1 MTQLAFD
8 FDATIPV
15 DVSVSGCSDEKVI
28 ADTEDKTWWIGWGN
42 QKEQDFLS
50 LCAREGILPGIA
62 ASSGPRFYPEY
73 TYQSRYLDLKTVETP
88 FFLAQKHY
96 GVDSNFAVSLN
107 KPDVLDCT
115 YKYPK
120 CQLVFW
126 IQWAS
131 EIKYGVEVET
141 RHEIRFLPYE
151 RMRELVS
158 HAPVHVYQKRIDDNK
173 GNAKESYILDLRD
186 MELTWRGPTRYEGK

>member
-28 ADTEDKTWWIGWGN
+28 ADTEDKTWWIGWGK
-42 QKEQDFLS
+42 QKEQEFLK
-50 LCAREGILPGIA
+50 LCEREGILPGIA
-62 ASSGPRFYPEY
+62 ASYGPDHYPEY
-73 TYQSRYLDLKTVETP
+73 TYQGRYLDLKTVETP
-88 FFLAQKHY
+88 FFMARKHY
-96 GVDSNFAVSLN
+96 GLDSNFAVSLN
-107 KPDVLDCT
+107 KQDVFDCT

-131 EIKYGVEVET
+131 EIKYGVAVET
-141 RHEIRFLPYE
+141 RHEIRFLSYE

-158 HAPVHVYQKRIDDNK
+158 HAPVHIYQKRIDDNQ
-173 GNAKESYILDLRD
+173 GNAKDSYILDLRD
-186 MELTWRGPTRYEGK
+186 MELTWRGEI

>member
-15 DVSVSGCSDEKVI
+15 DVSISGCSDEKAI

-42 QKEQDFLS
+42 KKEQDFLL

-62 ASSGPRFYPEY
+62 ASPGSRFYPEY
-73 TYQSRYLDLKTVETP
+73 TYQGRYLDLKAESTP

-107 KPDVLDCT
+107 KSDVLDCT
-115 YKYPK
+115 YKYQK

-126 IQWAS
+126 VQWAS
-131 EIKYGVEVET
+131 EIKYGVAVET
-141 RHEIRFLPYE
+141 RHEIRFLSYE

-158 HAPVHVYQKRIDDNK
+158 HAPVHVYQKRIDDKK

>member
-1 MTQLAFD
+1 MTQLAFNFD
-8 FDATIPV
+8 FEAPIPV
-15 DVSVSGCSDEKVI
+15 DVSVSVCSDEKVI

-42 QKEQDFLS
+42 QKEQDFLK
-50 LCAREGILPGIA
+50 LCAREAILPGIKK
-62 ASSGPRFYPEY
+62 SSGSKFRPEY
-73 TYQSRYLDLKTVETP
+73 TYQGGYLDLKTVETP

-126 IQWAS
+126 VQWVS
-131 EIKYGVEVET
+131 EIKYGVAVET
-141 RHEIRFLPYE
+141 RHEIRFLSYE

-158 HAPVHVYQKRIDDNK
+158 HAPEHIYQKRIDDNK

-186 MELTWRGPTRYEGK
+186 MEFIWQGEVER